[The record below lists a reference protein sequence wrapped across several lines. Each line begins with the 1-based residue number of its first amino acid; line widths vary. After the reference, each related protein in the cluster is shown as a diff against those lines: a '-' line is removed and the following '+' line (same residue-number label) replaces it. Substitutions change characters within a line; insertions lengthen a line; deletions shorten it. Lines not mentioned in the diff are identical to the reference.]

1 MKLKSIVVLAMLAL
15 FIFGPAAAQGLITS
29 AAVPANVRSGPGTE
43 WRILGMARAG
53 TTIAL
58 DGQAYGGNWVR
69 GITSGG
75 LTGWMYRENL
85 TIDAGAAAAL
95 PPVYLE
101 TPFTLPAPAQEGGF
115 GGGGGTVFTANVGV
129 NLRSGPGVQWRLL
142 GTLDAGQPLNVDGTD
157 FSKTWI
163 RGITPGGVVGWAL
176 AENLSGG
183 IGGLPVV
190 RQDSPFGLGAPSA
203 GEAAAPAAPEAPAP
217 GAPVVNTAPVS
228 GFNLGGHVLGLS
240 GQTIDWMR
248 VAGMSWVKKQV
259 IWEPGNDPGGV
270 RGMIDEA
277 HGHGFRIMLSIV
289 GKPHRVTE
297 GGYFEQYAAYVGGV
311 AAQGADAIEVWNEPN
326 IDREWASGDIN
337 PARYTELLRQ
347 AYYAIKA
354 ANPHT
359 IVASGAPSPTGY
371 YGGCFAHG
379 CDDAP
384 FVQGMYNAGAGNY
397 MDCIG
402 VHYNEGVLPPTARS
416 GDPRGNPM
424 HYTRYYGTMVD
435 TYYNA
440 FRGTKKLCFTELGYL
455 SPEGYGGLPDGFL
468 WAADTSVAE
477 QAQWI
482 DQVVSI
488 AAGSGKVLVMIIWNV
503 DFNYYTTTD
512 PQGGYAL
519 IRPGGDC
526 PACRALSQ

>member
-1 MKLKSIVVLAMLAL
+1 MTFKRLFAAMLLTLLMLSTAV
-15 FIFGPAAAQGLITS
+15 AQGTVTS
-29 AAVPANVRSGPGTE
+29 ASVPANIRTGPGTE
-43 WRILGMARAG
+43 WRILGTVPAG

-58 DGQAYGGNWVR
+58 DGRGFGGSWVR

-75 LTGWMYRENL
+75 LVGWIYSESL
-85 TIDAGAAAAL
+85 AIDFSVASSL

-101 TPFTLPAPAQEGGF
+101 TPFSLSAPAQQGDVGGN
-115 GGGGGTVFTANVGV
+115 GGAAFTAVTRINV
-129 NLRSGPGVQWRLL
+129 RSGPGTDWRRL
-142 GTLDAGQPLNVDGTD
+142 GGLEIGESFNVDGAD
-157 FSKTWI
+157 SSRTWV
-163 RGITPGGVVGWAL
+163 RGITPSGVVGWAL
-176 AENLSGG
+176 AENLSGP
-183 IGGLPVV
+183 IGNLPVV
-190 RQDSPFGLGAPSA
+190 TRDTPFGL
-203 GEAAAPAAPEAPAP
+203 AAPAGGTQPSAQTTAPTGPSENI
-217 GAPVVNTAPVS
+217 VNTAPVR
-228 GFNLGGHVLGLS
+228 GFNLGGHILGFS

-248 VAGMSWVKKQV
+248 VAGMTWVKKQV

-270 RGMIDEA
+270 KGMIDEA
-277 HGHGFRIMLSIV
+277 HGHGFRILLSVV

-297 GGYFEQYAAYVGGV
+297 SGYFEAYAAYVGGV
-311 AAQGADAIEVWNEPN
+311 AALGVDAIEVWNEPN

-347 AYYAIKA
+347 AYRAIKA
-354 ANPHT
+354 ANPQT

-379 CDDAP
+379 CDDKQ
-384 FVQGMYNAGAGNY
+384 FVEGMYAAGAANY
-397 MDCIG
+397 LDCIG
-402 VHYNEGVLPPTARS
+402 VHYNEGVLPPSATS
-416 GDPRGNPM
+416 GDPRGNPN
-424 HYTRYYGTMVD
+424 HYTRYYGTMVN

-468 WAADTSVAE
+468 WASNTTVAQ

-482 DQVVSI
+482 DQVVGM
-488 AAGSGKVLVMIIWNV
+488 AARSNRVLMMIIWNV
-503 DFNYYTTTD
+503 DFNYYTPTD